1 MLIVLEMNIKNITEF
16 ITFRCSLDNQGKH
29 TLLIHINYLDVFS
42 NNSGLKKTN
51 TYKDLEGEKQPKRAK
66 SCLSK
71 LDQLKSI

>member
-1 MLIVLEMNIKNITEF
+1 MLIVLEMNVKNITEF